1 MPRQAFLPEALLL
14 LCLREGRLDCGFLT
28 AIENDPLDFIPL
40 FEDPMLAIAA
50 PDHPLSKRTSLP
62 LHEIKKYPLISQF
75 QGSDHDVQQIF
86 RKAKIRPKTKY
97 ILDDDISVMGMVA
110 QDEGIA
116 LMPELMLRTGGFR
129 LSRIPLD
136 PPQYRSIGLA
146 TLPLKETTLLVRTFA
161 AFCKDYDF

>member
-1 MPRQAFLPEALLL
+1 
-14 LCLREGRLDCGFLT
+14 
-28 AIENDPLDFIPL
+28 
-40 FEDPMLAIAA
+40 
-50 PDHPLSKRTSLP
+50 
-62 LHEIKKYPLISQF
+62 
-75 QGSDHDVQQIF
+75 
-86 RKAKIRPKTKY
+86 
-97 ILDDDISVMGMVA
+97 MGMVA